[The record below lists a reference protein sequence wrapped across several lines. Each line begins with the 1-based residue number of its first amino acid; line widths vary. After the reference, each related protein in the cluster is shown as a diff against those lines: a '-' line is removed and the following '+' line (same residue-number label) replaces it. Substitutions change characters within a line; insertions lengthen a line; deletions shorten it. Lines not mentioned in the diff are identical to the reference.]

1 MKNRLECMQSIR
13 FLAVLLMCCLSYTT
27 WAQTQSNVNGLV
39 TDFSGE
45 PLIGVS
51 ILVKGTSNG
60 TVTDLD
66 GKFSLS
72 AEMGNMLQIS
82 YVGYISQEVKVESD
96 KLLRII
102 MEEDTKN
109 LRKNGRMR
117 VKFDKWL
124 VHIPFLYYLTILLI
138 SAEGAVYGGY

>member
-1 MKNRLECMQSIR
+1 MKNRLECMQPIR
-13 FLAVLLMCCLSYTT
+13 FLVVLLMCCLSYTT

-72 AEMGNMLQIS
+72 AEMGEGGNLAASKIRNLECPN
-82 YVGYISQEVKVESD
+82 YEICLIDYGCGKFNRKIH
-96 KLLRII
+96 I
-102 MEEDTKN
+102 MEQY
-109 LRKNGRMR
+109 
-117 VKFDKWL
+117 
-124 VHIPFLYYLTILLI
+124 P
-138 SAEGAVYGGY
+138 

>member
-1 MKNRLECMQSIR
+1 
-13 FLAVLLMCCLSYTT
+13 MCCLSYTT

-66 GKFSLS
+66 KEQLLKF
-72 AEMGNMLQIS
+72 
-82 YVGYISQEVKVESD
+82 VE
-96 KLLRII
+96 
-102 MEEDTKN
+102 
-109 LRKNGRMR
+109 
-117 VKFDKWL
+117 L
-124 VHIPFLYYLTILLI
+124 VHFQKLEQIHWF
-138 SAEGAVYGGY
+138 

>member
-102 MEEDTKN
+102 MYLAN
-109 LRKNGRMR
+109 L
-117 VKFDKWL
+117 
-124 VHIPFLYYLTILLI
+124 HTSFLCNLIYPTFSRILLY
-138 SAEGAVYGGY
+138 SC